1 MFNSREDIYTTKTFP
16 TTEEAA
22 TFVSVIA
29 QSFKQQGYKITEMS
43 IREYH
48 SYDVK
53 SDVYIGTV
61 AAFKEQEAKVKEDA
75 KPEEVN
81 EAPKETVN

>member
-53 SDVYIGTV
+53 SEVYIGTV
-61 AAFKEQEAKVKEDA
+61 AAFKEQEDKKDVPKADVED
-75 KPEEVN
+75 ES
-81 EAPKETVN
+81 PKETVN